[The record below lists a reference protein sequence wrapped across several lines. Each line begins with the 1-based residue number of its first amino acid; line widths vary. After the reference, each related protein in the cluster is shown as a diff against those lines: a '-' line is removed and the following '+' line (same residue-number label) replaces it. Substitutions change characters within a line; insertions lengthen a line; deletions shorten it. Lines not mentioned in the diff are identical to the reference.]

1 MEERGADAPGRE
13 GGASGAAWAEAMPLV
28 RPVWVPVSEAALH
41 ILAHAAGWKELTA
54 PSPLPAWTQSPGTL
68 RPHWLLQAP
77 HNISLGLAY

>member
-41 ILAHAAGWKELTA
+41 SLAHAAGWKELASYWPLSSASPDSESGNPQATLA
-54 PSPLPAWTQSPGTL
+54 PVGPTQ
-68 RPHWLLQAP
+68 H
-77 HNISLGLAY
+77 

>member
-41 ILAHAAGWKELTA
+41 ILAHAAGWKELTSYCPLSCASLDSESGNPQATLA
-54 PSPLPAWTQSPGTL
+54 PAGPTQ
-68 RPHWLLQAP
+68 H
-77 HNISLGLAY
+77 